1 MNAPDLRLSLCF
13 SDARLDLSDE
23 DAAVALSLSECSAR
37 SYAELLRSDIPG
49 SSGLK
54 SAGSSALRTS
64 PPSTLGVFSFGLAAA
79 APTRGEILVH
89 LEGISRKPRSV
100 KRRKTDS
107 PERDQPAPT
116 KVQKLEAPSSLLVQR
131 PERASSPLASL
142 VLEPERDSPLL
153 AEVPPV
159 LGLLPS
165 SEPIAEAGNPSGED
179 GVQPLAAV
187 PIAIRNVPSVSVESP
202 PGKSAEPTRR
212 KTKSKT
218 AEDKDSLL
226 SNAKLAAGVV
236 SSILKDSDIVRSKEL
251 PVDEVLASSF
261 KGFALVSL

>member
-23 DAAVALSLSECSAR
+23 DAAVGLALTECSAR
-37 SYAELLRSDIPG
+37 SYAELLRSDIPN

-54 SAGSSALRTS
+54 SARSSALRPS
-64 PPSTLGVFSFGLAAA
+64 PPSTLGVFSFGPAVA

-131 PERASSPLASL
+131 PERASSPIASP
-142 VLEPERDSPLL
+142 VLEPERDSPSL
-153 AEVPPV
+153 AGVPPV
-159 LGLLPS
+159 LGPLPS

-187 PIAIRNVPSVSVESP
+187 PLAVWNAPSDSAKSP
-202 PGKSAEPTRR
+202 PGKPAEPTRR
-212 KTKSKT
+212 KTKQKN
-218 AEDKDSLL
+218 AENKDSLL
-226 SNAKLAAGVV
+226 SDAKLAIGAV

-251 PVDEVLASSF
+251 PVDKVLASTF
-261 KGFALVSL
+261 QGFALVSL